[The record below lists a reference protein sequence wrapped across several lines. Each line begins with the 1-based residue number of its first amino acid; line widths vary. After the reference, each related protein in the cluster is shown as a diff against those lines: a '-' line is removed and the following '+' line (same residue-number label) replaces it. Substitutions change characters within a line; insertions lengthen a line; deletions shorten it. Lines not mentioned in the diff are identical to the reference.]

1 MKKILREFL
10 EDKLINEQLNE
21 EFDYSFNINSSKEMF
36 YVEFKKFLGIYNSVF
51 YHKNR
56 FVTVFNSYEI
66 RINIKDL
73 NIIFQLYFY
82 ADKNNL
88 IYYKNII
95 QDFLYTYY
103 ITINTKE
110 YKLNYDKHKEAKED
124 FKQVLDMLKIQKKFF
139 KDFPNEL
146 YTFYKE
152 LITYGLENEIFID
165 GEAIEKI
172 FNNLNFSKQ
181 NINELV
187 QLFIEKKDN
196 IYNIIMFDQEK
207 EKHLDV
213 YINYIKES
221 LDMYGG
227 YNYAKEIIFELDKN
241 HCLNKSHFDEIINIY
256 VKITN
261 NLVDKLNDKK
271 YSFIQG
277 LSEMEGLRKELL
289 FLIKNIENFQYEH
302 KEKIKE
308 CLSRLLRLKRYII
321 SDDDYVKS
329 EMHES
334 TNTIDIPKEEIE
346 AYRNTLLQNK
356 FKLYSASKIN
366 FHNELEQALELYSNY
381 PLNSL
386 VSRFTI
392 DSERAVYLHGLGIR
406 KYEKNDNFKIYFDK
420 LGKEY
425 TENHPNLRNKLNSN
439 FYEELLKHMATSFRM
454 HQNILLFMFSRSEL
468 NSIIK
473 QLKDEF
479 GCKYNN
485 DYAVVVS
492 NILAIEVNVIEILK
506 RNNMPISKV
515 GVENLNN
522 LFCLYE
528 NDSVKVDGLMY
539 LNYILYEK
547 SGLNLRNN
555 AMHGT
560 LINETLII
568 SLIVTFSGL
577 IFINWLLNE
586 K

>member
-1 MKKILREFL
+1 MRKILREFL
-10 EDKLINEQLNE
+10 EDKLINERLNE
-21 EFDYSFNINSSKEMF
+21 EFDYSFNIDSSKEMF

-73 NIIFQLYFY
+73 NIIFQLYLY

-110 YKLNYDKHKEAKED
+110 YKLNYDKHKDAKED
-124 FKQVLDMLKIQKKFF
+124 FKQVLGMLKIQKKFF
-139 KDFPNEL
+139 NKFPNEL
-146 YTFYKE
+146 YVFYKE
-152 LITYGLENEIFID
+152 LIIYGLENEIFID
-165 GEAIEKI
+165 GETIEKI
-172 FNNLNFSKQ
+172 FNNLNHSKQ

-187 QLFIEKKDN
+187 QLFIEKKEN
-196 IYNIIMFDQEK
+196 IYNIIMFDREK
-207 EKHLDV
+207 EIHLDV

-221 LDMYGG
+221 LDVYGG

-241 HCLNKSHFDEIINIY
+241 NCLNQSHFNEIINIY
-256 VKITN
+256 VEITN
-261 NLVDKLNDKK
+261 NLVDKLKDKK

-289 FLIKNIENFQYEH
+289 FLIKNIENFQNNH
-302 KEKIKE
+302 KDKLKE

-321 SDDDYVKS
+321 SDDNYVKS
-329 EMHES
+329 EMHVSKS
-334 TNTIDIPKEEIE
+334 TINISKEERDS
-346 AYRNTLLQNK
+346 YRKNLLQNK

-366 FHNELEQALELYSNY
+366 FHKELEQALELYSNY

-420 LGKEY
+420 LGIEY

-439 FYEELLKHMATSFRM
+439 FYEELLKHMATSFRI
-454 HQNILLFMFSRSEL
+454 HQDLLLSMFSYDEL
-468 NSIIK
+468 NFIIQ
-473 QLKDEF
+473 QLKDEV
-479 GCKYNN
+479 GCQYNN

-492 NILAIEVNVIEILK
+492 NILAIEVNVIKILE
-506 RNNMPISKV
+506 RNNMLISKN

-522 LFCLYE
+522 MFCLYK
-528 NDSVKVDGLMY
+528 NNTVKVDGLMY

-560 LINETLII
+560 LINESLIVP
-568 SLIVTFSGL
+568 LIVTFSGL
-577 IFINWLLNE
+577 IFISWLLNE

>member
-10 EDKLINEQLNE
+10 EDKLISEQLNE
-21 EFDYSFNINSSKEMF
+21 AFDYSFNTDSSKEMF
-36 YVEFKKFLGIYNSVF
+36 YIEFKKFLGIYNSF
-51 YHKNR
+51 
-56 FVTVFNSYEI
+56 FNSYKI
-66 RINIKDL
+66 GINIKDL
-73 NIIFQLYFY
+73 NIIFQLYLS

-103 ITINTKE
+103 VTINTKE
-110 YKLNYDKHKEAKED
+110 YKLNYDKYKEIKED
-124 FKQVLDMLKIQKKFF
+124 FKQVLELLKIKKKFF

-152 LITYGLENEIFID
+152 LIKYGLEKEIFID
-165 GEAIEKI
+165 GETIEKI

-187 QLFIEKKDN
+187 QLFIEKKEN

-221 LDMYGG
+221 LAMYGG

-241 HCLNKSHFDEIINIY
+241 HYLNKLHFNEIINIY
-256 VKITN
+256 VKTTN
-261 NLVDKLNDKK
+261 SLTDKLKDKK

-277 LSEMEGLRKELL
+277 LSEMEYLRKELL
-289 FLIKNIENFQYEH
+289 FLIKHIQNFQYEH

-334 TNTIDIPKEEIE
+334 TNMIDIPKEEIE

-366 FHNELEQALELYSNY
+366 FHNELELALELYSNY

-392 DSERAVYLHGLGIR
+392 DSKRSVYLHGLGVR
-406 KYEKNDNFKIYFDK
+406 KYEESDNFKNYFDK

-425 TENHPNLRNKLNSN
+425 TKNHPNLINKLTSN
-439 FYEELLKHMATSFRM
+439 FYEELLKHMATSFRI
-454 HQNILLFMFSRSEL
+454 HQNILLFMFSHSEL

-473 QLKDEF
+473 QLKDEV

-492 NILAIEVNVIEILK
+492 NILAIEVNVIKILE
-506 RNNMPISKV
+506 RNNVPISKF

-522 LFCLYE
+522 LFCFYK

-560 LINETLII
+560 LINETLTIP
-568 SLIVTFSGL
+568 LIVTFSGL
-577 IFINWLLNE
+577 IFISWLLNE